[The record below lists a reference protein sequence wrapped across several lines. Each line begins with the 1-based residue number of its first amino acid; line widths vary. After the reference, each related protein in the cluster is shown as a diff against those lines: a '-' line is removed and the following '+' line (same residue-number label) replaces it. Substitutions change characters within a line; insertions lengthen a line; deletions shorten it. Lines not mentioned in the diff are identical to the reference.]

1 MIYFINFYYT
11 VCDYR
16 CARSQIWGF
25 LKVPD
30 PEGDYYGFSRYIVWG
45 SPKKPQIRK
54 FYSNLRTNADMSR
67 RLKEKRC
74 SGKHIALR
82 NSEIKDKYPEL
93 ISEIGQYLMMKKLKN
108 V

>member
-1 MIYFINFYYT
+1 
-11 VCDYR
+11 
-16 CARSQIWGF
+16 
-25 LKVPD
+25 
-30 PEGDYYGFSRYIVWG
+30 
-45 SPKKPQIRK
+45 
-54 FYSNLRTNADMSR
+54 MSR